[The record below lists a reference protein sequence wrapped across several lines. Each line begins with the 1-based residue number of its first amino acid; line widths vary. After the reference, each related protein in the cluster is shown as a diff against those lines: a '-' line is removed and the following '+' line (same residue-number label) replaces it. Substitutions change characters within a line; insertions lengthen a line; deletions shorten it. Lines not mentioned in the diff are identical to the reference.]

1 MYNINSKMSYKDQ
14 YDPADEYD
22 CDAASANDQKVMLEE
37 SKKIDRG
44 YNKIWKLLPRA
55 DGRIKKTKIEF
66 YTSSEIGN
74 RIRDAETG
82 NFFNDKVGSANED
95 LYFKVGL
102 ATGECKSANG
112 SSTLFFTSP
121 YRYMTHMHTVLS
133 PEIIKRWEEKRDMRM
148 SEIKREVKRPTAS
161 TIMVR

>member
-1 MYNINSKMSYKDQ
+1 MYYKGQ

-22 CDAASANDQKVMLEE
+22 YDVSSTNNHKVMLEE
-37 SKKIDRG
+37 AKRIDRG

-74 RIRDAETG
+74 RIRDAVSG
-82 NFFNDKVGSANED
+82 NFFTDRVGSANED

-102 ATGECKSANG
+102 ATGECKSANS

-121 YRYMTHMHTVLS
+121 YMYMTHMHCTLPS
-133 PEIIKRWEEKRDMRM
+133 ELIKKWEEKRDMRM
-148 SEIKREVKRPTAS
+148 SEIGREAKTPTAS
-161 TIMVR
+161 NIIVH